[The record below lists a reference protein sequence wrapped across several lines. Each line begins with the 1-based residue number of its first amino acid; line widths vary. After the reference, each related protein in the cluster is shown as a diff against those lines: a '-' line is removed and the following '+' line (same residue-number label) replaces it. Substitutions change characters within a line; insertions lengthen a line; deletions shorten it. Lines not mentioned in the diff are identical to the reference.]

1 MTKQPLPAL
10 ALMLCFVFGPGLGAE
25 RSVSVKRFDE
35 LAIARTLHY
44 PAQVV
49 NLSMADIAAETS
61 GRIVDF
67 PVQVG
72 DRVRTG
78 QLLLEID
85 CSSAR
90 INEKRIQAGL
100 NRLTAARELTRQ
112 QLDRASRL
120 VQSNSISREEL
131 DQRQTQLSADDASI
145 EEQRAQLESARLE
158 VQRCRLTAPYSAT
171 VVDKMSHVG
180 AYATPGMAQL
190 TLLQPESVE
199 IELHLPLSVVPIL
212 RNASDVRFVLQDEIY
227 ALKIRSILPLIDAQS
242 LQQAIRLSITQADKP
257 AGGGYGRVAFSTGRY
272 YLPPQF
278 IEKRNGRFGVFV
290 ADDQSARFMILNDV
304 EEGQAARADFS
315 ADTLIITSD
324 LKRLNDQDP
333 VSISH

>member
-10 ALMLCFVFGPGLGAE
+10 ALILCFVFGPGLSAE
-25 RSVSVKRFDE
+25 RSVSVERFDE

-44 PAQVV
+44 PARVV
-49 NLSMADIAAETS
+49 NLRMADIASETS
-61 GRIVDF
+61 GRIIDF

-72 DRVRTG
+72 DTVKAG

-85 CSSAR
+85 CTSAR

-120 VQSNSISREEL
+120 VKSNSISREEL
-131 DQRQTQLSADDASI
+131 DQRQTQLNADDASI

-158 VQRCRLTAPYSAT
+158 VQRCRLNAPYSAT
-171 VVDKMSHVG
+171 VVDKKGHAG
-180 AYATPGMAQL
+180 AYATPGTPQL
-190 TLLQPESVE
+190 TLVQPEAVE
-199 IELHLPLSVVPIL
+199 IELNLPLSVVPIL
-212 RNASDVRFVLQDEIY
+212 RESNDARFVMQDDTY
-227 ALKIRSILPLIDAQS
+227 ALKIRSVVPLIDAQS
-242 LQQAIRLSITQADKP
+242 LQQTIRLSITQTDKP
-257 AGGGYGRVAFSTGRY
+257 AGGSYGRVAFSTARD

-278 IEKRNGRFGVFV
+278 VEKRNGRFGVFV
-290 ADDQSARFMILNDV
+290 ADRHIARFVVLNNV
-304 EEGQAARADFS
+304 EEGQAARAELS